1 MDDKVKKLLQM
12 AILTH
17 NVIRFREVFAK
28 KADKGFIRS
37 PVQTKALKI
46 LMEEKIIWKT

>member
-17 NVIRFREVFAK
+17 KVIRFREVFAK
-28 KADKGFIRS
+28 KADK
-37 PVQTKALKI
+37 
-46 LMEEKIIWKT
+46 